1 MLCLQVAVMHSQA
14 LTVDDLTCIGEN
26 TRADFLDICTEEVIN
41 GALEQN
47 VS

>member
-1 MLCLQVAVMHSQA
+1 MLSLQLQVAVMDSQA
-14 LTVDDLTCIGEN
+14 LTVDDLTCIREN
-26 TRADFLDICTEEVIN
+26 TRADICTEEVIN